1 MSELDGLLQQKNDL
15 LDQIRRIEESCE
27 GIENEANAKK
37 ILDLNERQMSLSAVK
52 RELQTKLSSID
63 AELNNISSKIN
74 ELSGTGIDKILNAIK
89 NQRWYFLNNKPKII
103 FDRDTALL
111 WANLDYFPYANFNGN
126 VNDPMEDYVGEW
138 YYPSPFELWKMI
150 EDKSFPFQEGSN
162 WRIKNCYGWSVYYQ
176 KKFSNKDLDN
186 EGATTAIST
195 GTKNTIP
202 CCRVLV
208 TNNYENNISPS
219 NNFYTEKEKL
229 QFTLNIFVTNNL
241 IPLFN
246 DNSVTQLYRQIY
258 VEKPALLK
266 QLSDIQDEINKLQEV
281 VSITSTFD
289 YKLLLTGYN
298 IAEIDKSIIKYYEAV
313 KSLAVKFIEK
323 LETYEEDHQETLQ
336 EFIKISLQLESRYVD
351 NPNLTS
357 DENGSMSARQ
367 KYLAQ
372 HLQLGLDE
380 VKKKIL
386 SFKEQA
392 ELLENRIEDING
404 GYNSITELAK
414 LEKQDRASFSFIA
427 ENLADIVRKALI
439 KIEFFETHKEFVKNV
454 ILNWNSWNESYKAFK
469 TQKYEELKAACN
481 ADNIESEIFNKWY
494 ADWQKK
500 RFLIE
505 QQFLPLIKFSL
516 KGHLME
522 GESTA
527 LKVLDYLQTYKN
539 DIDNFYLKERK
550 NIYQKFA
557 FQAGGD
563 LQEKFE
569 TESELYKL
577 TEEFQK
583 AFQEIIFSLPK
594 SEERIFLMKWSEP
607 LLNLQ
612 IDEILNFI
620 QDNDLQKI
628 SQEVLNQFMELR
640 RQNFIAYLSDSK
652 AYSEA
657 VQQRD
662 KEYNSLIFRM
672 RKDLMKQ

>member
-15 LDQIRRIEESCE
+15 LDQIRQIEESCE

-323 LETYEEDHQETLQ
+323 LETYENEHQETLQ

-392 ELLENRIEDING
+392 ESLENKIEDING

-612 IDEILNFI
+612 IDEILNFVK
-620 QDNDLQKI
+620 DNDLQKI

>member
-323 LETYEEDHQETLQ
+323 LETYENEHQETLQ

-469 TQKYEELKAACN
+469 TQKYEELKAACSN
-481 ADNIESEIFNKWY
+481 DNIEAEIFNKWY

-612 IDEILNFI
+612 IDEILNFVK
-620 QDNDLQKI
+620 DNDLQKI